1 MHSSSLSPEPPSDA
15 PLRHRGSYLRAGSML
30 LHKCWWQRA
39 EQRQLSPHVP
49 KKSSKCAT
57 TTSSELAACNLP
69 YLTTSCTLPPNVTF
83 PPRLEKSYWKNP
95 GWILLYDALQRAK
108 FTSHKPACITNASP
122 STTPRSCLIADENLG
137 FPTPSLPGWCLS
149 CIFQP
154 SRSEW
159 VVRNVL

>member
-83 PPRLEKSYWKNP
+83 PPRLENHTGRIQVGFCSMMLSNE
-95 GWILLYDALQRAK
+95 QNSRV
-108 FTSHKPACITNASP
+108 TNQPASP
-122 STTPRSCLIADENLG
+122 MPVPAPHLPPAELQMRTWASQP
-137 FPTPSLPGWCLS
+137 PPSPVGASAAYFSLAEVSGL
-149 CIFQP
+149 
-154 SRSEW
+154 
-159 VVRNVL
+159 